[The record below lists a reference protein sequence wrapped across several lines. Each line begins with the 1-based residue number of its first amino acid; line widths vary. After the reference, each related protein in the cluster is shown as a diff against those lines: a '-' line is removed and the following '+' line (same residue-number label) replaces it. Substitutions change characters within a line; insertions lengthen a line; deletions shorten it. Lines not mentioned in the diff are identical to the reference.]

1 MKLLSFLSLFLL
13 LGLAACDSKK
23 GDSSAAGGGE
33 QKLRIGHFPNITH
46 AQGVIAHELSTQGKG
61 WFEERMPGVKI
72 EWFTY
77 NAGPSAME
85 AIFTDA
91 IDLTYV
97 GTGPM
102 LNAYT
107 KAKGAEIR
115 LVAGSAVGGAALVT
129 QGADGPEKLEQ
140 FRGKKI
146 AVPALGN
153 TQDIACRV
161 WLKKGGFNVTQLG
174 GDAQIVPTENP
185 DQLGLFQGKKID
197 AVWTVEPWV
206 SRLELEAQGKLVIEE
221 NEAITTVLTSSV
233 KALKEKGDLVHKF
246 VKAHAE
252 LTEWINKNPEEA
264 RKLFLAGMKSIT
276 RRDLPPAL
284 IEHAWPRLNFTS
296 GIEQSAVEKLVSD
309 SQSVGYLKDAP
320 KLDALMAVPK

>member
-1 MKLLSFLSLFLL
+1 MKLLPLL
-13 LGLAACDSKK
+13 TLVLLIGVTACDSKK
-23 GDSSAAGGGE
+23 GDDGPPR
-33 QKLRIGHFPNITH
+33 LRVGHFPNITH
-46 AQGVIAHELSTQGKG
+46 AQGVIANELTRQGKG
-61 WFEERMPGVKI
+61 WFEERLPGVKI

-85 AIFTDA
+85 AIFTDSV
-91 IDLTYV
+91 DLTYV
-97 GTGPM
+97 GTGPL

-107 KAKGAEIR
+107 RAKGAEIR
-115 LVAGSAVGGAALVT
+115 LVAGSAVGGAALVV
-129 QGADGPEKLEQ
+129 QGDGGLAKLED

-174 GDAQIVPTENP
+174 GDAQIIPTENP
-185 DQLGLFQGKKID
+185 EQLGLFAGKKID

-206 SRLELEAQGKLVIEE
+206 SRLEMEGKGRILLEEK
-221 NEAITTVLTSSV
+221 EAITTVLAAGV
-233 KALKEKGDLVHKF
+233 KALQNKNELVTKF

-252 LTEWINKNPEEA
+252 LTEWINQHPAEA
-264 RKLFLAGMKSIT
+264 KALFLAGMKSIT
-276 RRDLPPAL
+276 RRDLSPEMV
-284 IEHAWPRLNFTS
+284 EHAWPRLTFTS
-296 GIEQSAVEKLVSD
+296 HIDEAAIQKLVTD

-320 KLDALMAVPK
+320 KLGPLMALPK

>member
-1 MKLLSFLSLFLL
+1 MKLLPFLSWSLLLL
-13 LGLAACDSKK
+13 LGLGGCDSKK
-23 GDSSAAGGGE
+23 GEGSAGGE
-33 QKLRIGHFPNITH
+33 QRLRVGHFPNITH
-46 AQGVIAHELSTQGKG
+46 AQGVIASELTRQGKG

-85 AIFTDA
+85 AIFTES

-97 GTGPM
+97 GTGPL

-115 LVAGSAVGGAALVT
+115 LVAGSAVGGAALVV
-129 QGADGPEKLEQ
+129 QPDSGLSKVED

-161 WLKKGGFNVTQLG
+161 WLKKGGFNITQLG

-185 DQLGLFQGKKID
+185 DQLALFQGKKID

-206 SRLELEAQGKLVIEE
+206 SRLELEAQGKILLEE
-221 NEAITTVLTSSV
+221 KDAITTVLAAGV
-233 KALKEKGDLVHKF
+233 KPLKEKSALVQKF

-252 LTEWINKNPEEA
+252 LTEWINQHPAEA
-264 RKLFLAGMKSIT
+264 KALFLAGMKSIT

-284 IEHAWPRLNFTS
+284 VDHAWARLNFTS
-296 GIEQSAVEKLVSD
+296 HIEEAAIRKLVSD
-309 SQSVGYLKDAP
+309 SQSVGYLQDAP
-320 KLDALMAVPK
+320 NLGPLMALPQ

>member
-1 MKLLSFLSLFLL
+1 MKLLPFLSLFLVL
-13 LGLAACDSKK
+13 ALGLAACDAKK
-23 GDSSAAGGGE
+23 GDAAGGE
-33 QKLRIGHFPNITH
+33 QKLRVGHFPNITH
-46 AQGVIAHELSTQGKG
+46 AQAVIAHELTNQGKG
-61 WFEERMPGVKI
+61 WFEERLPGVKI

-85 AIFTDA
+85 AIFLDS

-115 LVAGSAVGGAALVT
+115 LVAGSAVGGAGLVV
-129 QGADGPEKLEQ
+129 QGDGGLAKVED

-161 WLKKGGFNVTQLG
+161 WLKKGGFHVTQLG

-185 DQLGLFQGKKID
+185 DQLGLFGGRTID

-206 SRLELEAQGKLVIEE
+206 SRLELEGQGKILVEE
-221 NEAITTVLTSSV
+221 KEAITTVLAAGV
-233 KALKEKGDLVHKF
+233 KPLREKAELVNKF

-252 LTEWINKNPEEA
+252 LTEWINQNPNEA
-264 RKLFLAGMKSIT
+264 KKLFLAGMKSIT
-276 RRDLPPAL
+276 RRDLAPEL
-284 IEHAWPRLNFTS
+284 VDHAWPRLHFTS
-296 GIEQSAVEKLVSD
+296 QIEQAAMEKLVSD
-309 SQSVGYLKDAP
+309 AQSVGYLQGAP
-320 KLDALMAVPK
+320 KLDSLMAQPK